1 MKGTVAFCAA
11 ALVSATAGSAS
22 AYSYESAVSAGCHER
37 ITMGA
42 LRAVRVQLPALPVV
56 VPDRQLTSLISD
68 LPFALDSDMKDVT
81 GAALVIGVR
90 DNDLHGRGPTEID
103 QLATIHGNPE
113 NQKEHCLRSVG
124 DDEPD
129 GSVRALEACKAF
141 IRGKVVEA
149 LDGLDDKG
157 VPDPNNLV
165 DIDVT
170 LSLRGHV
177 TTSLPRYWTR
187 MGQAVHTLQD
197 GFTHTFRSA
206 DRLRVRTVLNWVE
219 YVSGEEVE
227 SRDGPLHR
235 NGLDQCDN
243 LDDLRQTNIATAS
256 VASTEL
262 LRATLDPALTR
273 EAKLAAV
280 DATLAKYLSF
290 EPGCTEANGWCDAP
304 ERQYQV
310 GASCGCSVIRAQSGG
325 ALAAA
330 AGILG
335 VAFLVAR
342 SRRRLK
348 KLAALPIAVACL
360 AAPTAARAQD
370 PAPPPAPDG
379 TAKTEPA
386 AKAAVEAAPDI
397 DPKAAAPGVITKS
410 EAKAEEKAVVRDRSV
425 FGLYAA
431 GSGSVTNPSLNGQ
444 LGVRFSLSDRW
455 TVGLDGEIDGWY
467 ALQTNRFRTGV
478 LNVYATG
485 IFRYPLRFEQVNLRS
500 TANLG
505 TSTMLIDLYGAPRG
519 TTGIFVGAV
528 PLGLEWK
535 ATSSVYII
543 FDVLGIALPVPQLK
557 GAPFAYPMYRTAL
570 GVELAF

>member
-1 MKGTVAFCAA
+1 MKGTVALCAA
-11 ALVSATAGSAS
+11 ALVSATAGSAR

-42 LRAVRVQLPALPVV
+42 LRAVRVQLPTLPVI
-56 VPDRQLTSLISD
+56 VPDRQLTSLITD

-81 GAALVIGVR
+81 AAALVVGVR

-113 NQKEHCLRSVG
+113 NQKEHCLRSVD

-177 TTSLPRYWTR
+177 TASLPRYWTR

-219 YVSGEEVE
+219 YVAGNEVE

-262 LRATLDPALTR
+262 LRATLDPALSR

-280 DATLAKYLSF
+280 DATLVKYLSF

-325 ALAAA
+325 ALAAVA
-330 AGILG
+330 AILG

-370 PAPPPAPDG
+370 PVSPPPADA
-379 TAKTEPA
+379 AKTEPA
-386 AKAAVEAAPDI
+386 AKAAVERAPDI
-397 DPKAAAPGVITKS
+397 DPKVAAPGVITKS
-410 EAKAEEKAVVRDRSV
+410 EAKAEEKEVVRHRST

-444 LGVRFSLSDRW
+444 LGVRLSLSDRW

-467 ALQTNRFRTGV
+467 ALQTTRFRTGV

-535 ATSSVYII
+535 ASASVYII

>member
-1 MKGTVAFCAA
+1 MAFCAA

-370 PAPPPAPDG
+370 PAPPPPPDG

-431 GSGSVTNPSLNGQ
+431 GSGSVTNASLNGQ

>member
-1 MKGTVAFCAA
+1 MALCAA
-11 ALVSATAGSAS
+11 ALVSATAGSAH

-42 LRAVRVQLPALPVV
+42 LRAVRVQLPTLPIS
-56 VPDRQLTSLISD
+56 VPDKDQTALIGD
-68 LPFALDSDMKDVT
+68 LPFKLDSDMKDVT
-81 GAALVIGVR
+81 AAALVVGVR

-103 QLATIHGNPE
+103 QLAKIHGNPE
-113 NQKEHCLRSVG
+113 NQKEHCLRDTD

-129 GSVRALEACKAF
+129 GSVRALESCKAF

-149 LDGLDDKG
+149 LDGLDANG
-157 VPDPNNLV
+157 VPDPNKVV
-165 DIDVT
+165 DLEVT
-170 LSLRGHV
+170 LSLRGKV
-177 TTSLPRYWTR
+177 TASLPLYWTR

-219 YVSGEEVE
+219 YVAGNEVE

-262 LRATLDPALTR
+262 LRATLDPALSR

-280 DATLAKYLSF
+280 DATLAKYLSY

-360 AAPTAARAQD
+360 AAPTAARAQA
-370 PAPPPAPDG
+370 PAQPPPAEPPPAA
-379 TAKTEPA
+379 TVKTEPA
-386 AKAAVEAAPDI
+386 AKAAVERAPDI
-397 DPKAAAPGVITKS
+397 APSVAAPGVITKT
-410 EAKAEEKAVVRDRSV
+410 EAKAEEKEVVRHRST

-431 GSGSVTNPSLNGQ
+431 GSGSITNPSLNGQ
-444 LGVRFSLSDRW
+444 LGVRLSLSDRW
-455 TVGLDGEIDGWY
+455 TVGLDAEIDGWY
-467 ALQTNRFRTGV
+467 ALQTTRFRTGV
-478 LNVYATG
+478 FNVYATG

-535 ATSSVYII
+535 VSAAAYII
-543 FDVLGIALPVPQLK
+543 FDVLGIAVPVPQLK

-570 GVELAF
+570 GVEVLF

>member
-1 MKGTVAFCAA
+1 MALCAA
-11 ALVSATAGSAS
+11 ALVSATAGSAH

-42 LRAVRVQLPALPVV
+42 LRAVRVQLPMLPVV
-56 VPDRQLTSLISD
+56 VPDRQQTSLISD

-81 GAALVIGVR
+81 GAALVVGVR

-129 GSVRALEACKAF
+129 GSVRALEACKLF

-177 TTSLPRYWTR
+177 TASLPRYWTR
-187 MGQAVHTLQD
+187 MGQAIHTLQD

-219 YVSGEEVE
+219 YVSGEEIE

-262 LRATLDPALTR
+262 LRATLDPALSR

-370 PAPPPAPDG
+370 PVPPPP
-379 TAKTEPA
+379 TADAVKTEPA
-386 AKAAVEAAPDI
+386 AKAAVERAPDI
-397 DPKAAAPGVITKS
+397 DSKVAAPGVITKT
-410 EAKAEEKAVVRDRSV
+410 EAKAEEKEVVRHRSI

-535 ATSSVYII
+535 VSSSVYVI